1 MRQGSAGSGIVAVA
15 AALAGLVL
23 LAGMPALAAP
33 PIFQPGAPGETGRT
47 ITAEESVALGRS
59 RYVEADVRF
68 MQHMI
73 VHHGQAVD
81 MGALIADRT
90 SNRTIRLLGQ
100 RIALSQEAEIAM
112 MRTWLTRRGEAT
124 AMPGHHGD
132 HAMVSHGGAPSD
144 VPLMPGMLSPAQM
157 AELAAAD
164 GAEFDRRFLTGMI
177 AHHQGAI
184 DMVEALL
191 AEPGAGEDP
200 EISEFLNAVVAD
212 QTIEI
217 ARMRA
222 MLAGIG

>member
-1 MRQGSAGSGIVAVA
+1 MHPERYGSRCVPLA
-15 AALAGLVL
+15 AAAAGLAL
-23 LAGMPALAAP
+23 LAGAPAFADP
-33 PIFQPGAPGETGRT
+33 PLFQPGAPGETGRA
-47 ITAEESVALGRS
+47 ITPEQSVALGRS

-73 VHHGQAVD
+73 VHHAQAVD
-81 MGALIADRT
+81 MGALIEART
-90 SNRTIRLLGQ
+90 SNRTVRLLGQ

-112 MRTWLTRRGEAT
+112 MRTWLTRRGEDI
-124 AMPGHHGD
+124 AMPDRHAHH
-132 HAMVSHGGAPSD
+132 AAIPAGGAPSD

-157 AELAAAD
+157 AELAAA
-164 GAEFDRRFLTGMI
+164 GGTEFDRQFLTGMI
-177 AHHQGAI
+177 AHHRGAI
-184 DMVEALL
+184 DMVYALL

-200 EISEFLNAVVAD
+200 ELSDFLNEIITD